1 MFPVHIQR
9 TAAVKTPCDVSRKMK
24 KKMRTLRM
32 VAAGFILRASKI
44 SKEKNNKRFLG
55 GDNTE

>member
-32 VAAGFILRASKI
+32 VAAGFIFRASK
-44 SKEKNNKRFLG
+44 EKKQ
-55 GDNTE
+55 